1 MRIQQ
6 PFRQAHS
13 SPATSPYTRE
23 AKIRRLPRES
33 TYNKERPLRRER
45 PKYNFLF
52 LILPGDAPEGVT
64 LSRKSFSAK
73 NLSARSALFHRADRI
88 GRELTRPPHY
98 NKRRYAQMG
107 ARSAGRPCSRK
118 KFQKGRPLTGRRTR
132 GRYTFAKIFFCEK
145 SFREERALS
154 SHRPHRPRTYA
165 PSPLQQAQV
174 CVYALRAQM
183 GARSAGRPCSRKKF
197 MEKDSAYRATH
208 QRALPAAEVAV
219 MQ

>member
-13 SPATSPYTRE
+13 SPATSPYTGE
-23 AKIRRLPRES
+23 ALIRRLPRES

-73 NLSARSALFHRADRI
+73 NLSARSVLFHRADRIGRELTRPPHYNKRRYACMPCGYKWGPAAQGDPARGRNFRKGVRLPGDAPEGVTLSRKSFSAKNLSARSALFHRADRI
-88 GRELTRPPHY
+88 GHELTRPPHY

-107 ARSAGRPCSRK
+107 ARSAGRPCLRK

-132 GRYTFAKIFFCEK
+132 GRC
-145 SFREERALS
+145 RR
-154 SHRPHRPRTYA
+154 RR
-165 PSPLQQAQV
+165 SP
-174 CVYALRAQM
+174 
-183 GARSAGRPCSRKKF
+183 
-197 MEKDSAYRATH
+197 
-208 QRALPAAEVAV
+208 
-219 MQ
+219 